1 MGKIVLKTQN
11 RVVAGQERITTSKV
25 NYSTIG
31 SDLICARVAQTANIK
46 VTTVKSALLGI
57 KEAVRY
63 FVCNGHSVNLGPMGI
78 LSLSIQADSVAQAQQ
93 VRYANVS
100 KLSLVYRPSTQIKA
114 HLAEISFS

>member
-46 VTTVKSALLGI
+46 VTTVKSAILGI

-78 LSLSIQADSVAQAQQ
+78 QDVKQEEVVKKKDSVFIS
-93 VRYANVS
+93 VVI
-100 KLSLVYRPSTQIKA
+100 LGVLYR
-114 HLAEISFS
+114 LACADY

>member
-78 LSLSIQADSVAQAQQ
+78 QDVKQEKVVKKKDNLFRSVFIF
-93 VRYANVS
+93 VLITVLFVLF
-100 KLSLVYRPSTQIKA
+100 KYRESPY
-114 HLAEISFS
+114 

>member
-31 SDLICARVAQTANIK
+31 SDLIYARVAQTANIK

-78 LSLSIQADSVAQAQQ
+78 QDVKQEKVVKKNDSFFRSVFILGVFYKIACAD
-93 VRYANVS
+93 Y
-100 KLSLVYRPSTQIKA
+100 
-114 HLAEISFS
+114 